1 MMEKK
6 LRIKVKANWIKFNRV
21 EVFLRPWN
29 FCRDCRH
36 GWETR
41 REEIFS
47 REPWARLCYRT
58 SLRRSPRNAQS
69 LQATCWVHN
78 CAKTRSWLLSQ
89 FSRSFRREKWKSAL
103 TKFTIGKI
111 FRSKSQILERKKSWN
126 TSERV
131 QTCGKKWK
139 IPQQIALHWIKQTTN
154 RELNQRSILER
165 WENAFFYWFSQD
177 SSL

>member
-1 MMEKK
+1 MTEKK
-6 LRIKVKANWIKFNRV
+6 LRIKVKADWIKFNRV
-21 EVFLRPWN
+21 EVFLRPWI
-29 FCRDCRH
+29 FRRDCCH
-36 GWETR
+36 GWETQ
-41 REEIFS
+41 REEKYL
-47 REPWARLCYRT
+47 REPWARLCCRT

-78 CAKTRSWLLSQ
+78 CAKNRSWLLSE
-89 FSRSFRREKWKSAL
+89 FSKSFRREKWKSAL

-111 FRSKSQILERKKSWN
+111 SKQSQNIREKKLKYQQASADC
-126 TSERV
+126 R
-131 QTCGKKWK
+131 KKWK